1 MARIYDNP
9 IPVNNGVKVIGPAP
23 QDDRLQ
29 LENLSDIFVNAG
41 SPERCTLYGNI
52 YQFAT
57 VVVADAQLLILKD
70 VTPYLQGNKI
80 TVNEQ
85 NYLNYWKS
93 FDKEIFDSMHFDG
106 GSDPDSQYTITP
118 TGNLPSG
125 TTIGQLETMT
135 FSEILKQILFEFC
148 TPHKIQDASF
158 SASLTGNYASG
169 KAVEVGADYPTSAN
183 FSTTYAPEKWQWVSS
198 VNSSVKGPEAALS
211 NQGTIKYYYNSTN
224 STTGGTE
231 LPSAL
236 KAKEG
241 INGYFYAEQAQNAGT
256 HPVDSRGNTRD
267 GSGNYYANTRTD
279 TLKSTTLTFQAG
291 WRAYSN
297 ATKTYSSVSA
307 AWSARNTNPGAFAG
321 NDTKTP
327 TSELILF
334 NTTHTYYFQWP
345 ANTTDAQV
353 FHIYCP
359 QTYKIDSIY
368 AASNT
373 ATNTFDVESGVTQG
387 SNVSIT
393 NTLGQTGTFK
403 SYTVLKA
410 AGITNVQ
417 VVFKKV

>member
-29 LENLSDIFVNAG
+29 LENLSDIFVNAS
-41 SPERCTLYGNI
+41 SPEGCTLYGNI

-93 FDKEIFDSMHFDG
+93 FDKEIFDSMYFDG

-135 FSEILKQILFEFC
+135 FSQILKQILFEFC

-158 SASLTGNYASG
+158 GASLTGNYASG
-169 KAVEVGADYPTSAN
+169 KAVEVGAAYPTSAN

-211 NQGTIKYYYNSTN
+211 N
-224 STTGGTE
+224 
-231 LPSAL
+231 
-236 KAKEG
+236 
-241 INGYFYAEQAQNAGT
+241 
-256 HPVDSRGNTRD
+256 
-267 GSGNYYANTRTD
+267 
-279 TLKSTTLTFQAG
+279 
-291 WRAYSN
+291 
-297 ATKTYSSVSA
+297 
-307 AWSARNTNPGAFAG
+307 
-321 NDTKTP
+321 
-327 TSELILF
+327 
-334 NTTHTYYFQWP
+334 
-345 ANTTDAQV
+345 
-353 FHIYCP
+353 
-359 QTYKIDSIY
+359 
-368 AASNT
+368 
-373 ATNTFDVESGVTQG
+373 
-387 SNVSIT
+387 
-393 NTLGQTGTFK
+393 
-403 SYTVLKA
+403 
-410 AGITNVQ
+410 
-417 VVFKKV
+417 